1 MTFREDEGNSGSG
14 EPKEAGSR
22 SRLASLALA
31 FAGCLWG
38 TGFFF
43 GKIAFREMSVTE
55 NVSFRFV
62 CGSVVLLPFLWRKW
76 KPFCRRQLAMLL
88 VASVV
93 GIPIQFLIQFKG
105 LQLTTVSHASI
116 IVGTLPMM
124 LALGSTVFLHE
135 RLNRVEWGIL
145 LLSALGALLIALSGL
160 PLRAGPQTTTQGDL
174 LVWVSM
180 IAAVGMILISKRLF
194 NTHDPLQIT
203 ASMIVAGTVILLVCA
218 EIWQPL
224 RFQFSAKAW
233 MAVGAQ
239 GGLATAGA
247 YLCWNWGLARVP
259 ASRSAVFL
267 NLEPIVGTLL
277 GLVFLH
283 EMLNLTAVLG
293 GTMILGSA
301 VYVSRRDY
309 G

>member
-1 MTFREDEGNSGSG
+1 MTFREDERHPGGG
-14 EPKEAGSR
+14 EAKEAGSR

-55 NVSFRFV
+55 KVSFRFI
-62 CGSVVLLPFLWRKW
+62 CGTVVLLPFLWRKW
-76 KPFCRRQLAMLL
+76 KPFGQRQLALL
-88 VASVV
+88 LAASIV

-124 LALGSTVFLHE
+124 LALGSAVFLHE
-135 RLNRVEWGIL
+135 RLNNVEWGIL
-145 LLSALGALLIALSGL
+145 VLSALGALLIALSGL
-160 PLRAGPQTTTQGDL
+160 SLRAGLQATTKGDL

-180 IAAVGMILISKRLF
+180 LAAVGMILITKH
-194 NTHDPLQIT
+194 THDPLQIT
-203 ASMIVAGTVILLVCA
+203 ASMIVAGTVVLLVWA

-224 RFQFSAKAW
+224 RFQFSAKTW

-239 GGLATAGA
+239 GVFATAGA
-247 YLCWNWGLARVP
+247 CLCWNWGLARMT

-267 NLEPIVGTLL
+267 NLEPVVGTLL
-277 GLVFLH
+277 GLFFS
-283 EMLNLTAVLG
+283 T
-293 GTMILGSA
+293 
-301 VYVSRRDY
+301 
-309 G
+309 